1 MTAAVLTVPMDLEA
15 KKICPKPGISKVVL
29 KTTIEEVIHTEW
41 IFYDLSNNRSDLIE
55 FDDALEIEVTE
66 EGTYEVSAY
75 NRLGCEIGRNL
86 IAVSNSTLLDLPQ
99 IPDRYIIC
107 SKKNKVPPLDPGEY
121 EAYEWYFEGTL
132 VSEDRLFKP
141 SEIGTYIL
149 EVTTVDGCVFEK
161 SFTTVDRC
169 DFQIVYPNAMV
180 LGDSDRDFSVI
191 VSEGVNEVE
200 VHIINRQGLLIHF
213 ESLKEVQFKVPILN
227 WDGRYRGQYVANGS
241 YAVVLI
247 LRNTAYGVEE
257 KRISSIVII
266 N

>member
-1 MTAAVLTVPMDLEA
+1 
-15 KKICPKPGISKVVL
+15 
-29 KTTIEEVIHTEW
+29 
-41 IFYDLSNNRSDLIE
+41 
-55 FDDALEIEVTE
+55 
-66 EGTYEVSAY
+66 
-75 NRLGCEIGRNL
+75 
-86 IAVSNSTLLDLPQ
+86 
-99 IPDRYIIC
+99 
-107 SKKNKVPPLDPGEY
+107 LDPGEY